1 MARGSLSA
9 RLLFLTICFVMVVEV
24 LIYVPSIANFRRG
37 FLEQKLMAAQVA
49 ALSFEEIPGQEVSD
63 MLEQEILDSA
73 DILAVIV
80 LRGDSRQ
87 LMLRRPFPYPLVARF
102 GLDKISY
109 FDLLKGAIMTL
120 WRGGEGVIQVS
131 GPTIS
136 ARHDRV
142 EVVLAETTL
151 YKEMLDFTWNVLG
164 VSILVSLFTAGLVYL
179 SLAFLVSRPIGRI
192 VKSINQFRKNP
203 EGAPEIGLSST
214 RKDEIGTVE
223 RELARLQNE
232 IRKALKQRAN
242 LAALGA
248 AVSKVSHD
256 LRNILATAQ
265 LSLDRLE
272 AVDNPVVKTTLPRLI
287 RSVDRAIRFCERTLK
302 YGKADEPPP
311 ERTRVSLHHLIEE
324 VKLSLGVEDIE
335 ELSWRNEVPEDLVAY
350 LDPEQIF
357 RVLLNLGRNS
367 VQAMRRSGDI
377 RFDAEVDAAG
387 EIVLTVSDSGP
398 GIPGPVREHLFVP
411 FKGGS
416 GGSTGLGLAIVRELL
431 QAHGGDIRLEKSD
444 AQGTTF
450 TLRLGPL
457 SSGPEPRA

>member
-24 LIYVPSIANFRRG
+24 LIYVPSIANFKRG

-87 LMLRRPFPYPLVARF
+87 LMLRRPFPYPLVDRF
-102 GLDKISY
+102 GLDEISY

-120 WRGGEGVIQVS
+120 SRGGEGVIQVS

-151 YKEMLDFTWNVLG
+151 YKEMLDYTWNVLG
-164 VSILVSLFTAGLVYL
+164 VSILISLFTASLVYM
-179 SLAFLVSRPIGRI
+179 SLVFLVARPIGRI
-192 VKSINQFRKNP
+192 IKSVNRFREDP
-203 EGAPEIGLSST
+203 EGPPKIELPT
-214 RKDEIGTVE
+214 KRKDEIGTVE
-223 RELARLQNE
+223 RELTRLQDE

-248 AVSKVSHD
+248 AVSKVNHD

-287 RSVDRAIRFCERTLK
+287 GSVDRAIRFCERTLK

-311 ERTRVSLHHLIEE
+311 ERTRVSLRDLIED
-324 VKLSLGVEDIE
+324 VKLSLGAEDME
-335 ELSWRNEVPEDLVAY
+335 DLSWENEVPEDLVAY

-357 RVLLNLGRNS
+357 RVFLNLGRNS
-367 VQAMRRSGDI
+367 LQAMRSSGDI
-377 RFDAEVDAAG
+377 RFEAEVDAAG
-387 EIVLTVSDSGP
+387 EIVLTVSDSGS
-398 GIPGPVREHLFVP
+398 GIPEPVREHLFVP
-411 FKGGS
+411 FRGGS
-416 GGSTGLGLAIVRELL
+416 RGSTGLGLVIIRELL

-444 AQGTTF
+444 AEGTTF
-450 TLRLGPL
+450 SLRLGPL

>member
-1 MARGSLSA
+1 MARSSLSA
-9 RLLFLTICFVMVVEV
+9 RLLFLTILFVMVVEV
-24 LIYVPSIANFRRG
+24 LIYVPSITNFKRA
-37 FLEQKLMAAQVA
+37 FLEQKLIAAQVA

-63 MLEQEILDSA
+63 MLEEEILESA

-87 LMLRRPFPYPLVARF
+87 LMLRRPFPYPLVERF
-102 GLDKISY
+102 GLDEIGY
-109 FDLLKGAIMTL
+109 LDFVKGAIMTL

-131 GPTIS
+131 GPTMS
-136 ARHDRV
+136 ERHDRV

-151 YKEMLDFTWNVLG
+151 YMEMLDFTWNVLG
-164 VSILVSLFTAGLVYL
+164 ISILISLFTASLVYL
-179 SLAFLVSRPIGRI
+179 SLAFLVTRPIGRI
-192 VKSINQFRKNP
+192 IKNVNRFREDP
-203 EGAPEIGLSST
+203 EGAPQVKLPT
-214 RKDEIGTVE
+214 KRKDEIGTVE
-223 RELARLQNE
+223 RELARLQDE

-248 AVSKVSHD
+248 AVSKVNHD

-265 LSLDRLE
+265 LSLDRLQS
-272 AVDNPVVKTTLPRLI
+272 VDNPVVKTTLPRLI
-287 RSVDRAIRFCERTLK
+287 GSVDRAIRFCERTLK

-311 ERTRVSLHHLIEE
+311 ERTRVHLRDLIED

-335 ELSWRNEVPEDLVAY
+335 DLSWQNEVPEDLVAY

-357 RVLLNLGRNS
+357 RVLLNMGRNS
-367 VQAMRRSGDI
+367 LQAMRRSGEI
-377 RFDAEVDAAG
+377 RFEAEADAAG
-387 EIVLTVSDSGP
+387 EIVLIVSDSGP
-398 GIPGPVREHLFVP
+398 GIPEPVREHLFVP
-411 FKGGS
+411 FRAGS
-416 GGSTGLGLAIVRELL
+416 RGSTGLGLVIIRELL

-450 TLRLGPL
+450 ALRLGPL